1 MINGKKKKFVLILL
15 SAVLIFRS
23 KEAFASPTFARS
35 DAEWEK
41 LRDNTMEYG
50 EIEDLIHEYN
60 ATVLNNQVE
69 YSKQRDDPTADDVA
83 RSYRDDAD
91 DLRGNI
97 TGDDD
102 LADAMAEAQARSLEK
117 KADDNVFDLE
127 VMRYSNIQTEKNL
140 AIMAQSNMIS
150 YYKSILNLEV
160 LKQNQKLLTEVLRV
174 TEVQR
179 DIGSSTNVDVLNA
192 RNNLQKT
199 ETAVIQTEASVRKLK
214 QTLCVML
221 GWGYQ
226 ASPDMR
232 QIPAA
237 DPSRIPNM
245 NPDSDYTKAV
255 DSNYE
260 LKMNQR
266 KLENAVSEVVK
277 DSYRIK
283 IKDNK
288 EKIGTDLDKK
298 YRDVLQAEIA
308 YKEAQSALEEESR
321 KMEIASQKN
330 LLGTIGQLEYL
341 QQQTDYL
348 TKQNALKIADMDWFQ
363 TMELYNWSVNGMA
376 SVQ

>member
-1 MINGKKKKFVLILL
+1 MNKKKKRFLLMLLTAALL
-15 SAVLIFRS
+15 SYPE
-23 KEAFASPTFARS
+23 EALASPAFARS

-83 RSYRDDAD
+83 RSYRDDAN

-102 LADAMAEAQARSLEK
+102 LADAMAEGQARSLEK

-127 VMRYSNIQTEKNL
+127 VMRYSNLQTEKNL

-150 YYKSILNLEV
+150 YYKFILNLEV

-199 ETAVIQTEASVRKLK
+199 ETAVIQTEASIRKLK

-226 ASPDMR
+226 ASPDMS

-237 DPSRIPNM
+237 DPDRIPNM
-245 NPDSDYTKAV
+245 HPETDYSKAV

-298 YRDVLQAEIA
+298 YRDVMQAEVA

-330 LLGTIGQLEYL
+330 ILGTIGQLEYL

-348 TKQNALKIADMDWFQ
+348 TKQNALKIADMDWFW
-363 TMELYNWSVNGMA
+363 TMEMYNWSVNGMA

>member
-1 MINGKKKKFVLILL
+1 MINKKKKQFVLILL

-23 KEAFASPTFARS
+23 NEAFASPTFARS

-91 DLRGNI
+91 DIRGNI

-102 LADAMAEAQARSLEK
+102 LADATAEAQARSLEK

-127 VMRYSNIQTEKNL
+127 VMRYSNLQTEKNL

-199 ETAVIQTEASVRKLK
+199 ETAVIQTEASIRKLK

-226 ASPDMR
+226 ASPDMS

-237 DPSRIPNM
+237 DPARIPNM
-245 NPDSDYTKAV
+245 NPDSDYSKAV

-260 LKMNQR
+260 LKLNQR

-298 YRDVLQAEIA
+298 YRDVVQAEVA

-321 KMEIASQKN
+321 KMDIASQKN
-330 LLGTIGQLEYL
+330 ILGTIGQLEYL

-348 TKQNALKIADMDWFQ
+348 TKQNELKIADMDWFW
-363 TMELYNWSVNGMA
+363 TMEMYNWSVNGMA
-376 SVQ
+376 TVQ

>member
-1 MINGKKKKFVLILL
+1 MNKKKKRFLLMLLTAALL
-15 SAVLIFRS
+15 SYPE
-23 KEAFASPTFARS
+23 EALASPAFARS

-83 RSYRDDAD
+83 RSYRDDAN

-127 VMRYSNIQTEKNL
+127 VMRYSNLQTEKNL

-150 YYKSILNLEV
+150 YYKFILNLEV

-199 ETAVIQTEASVRKLK
+199 ETAVIQTEASIRKLK

-226 ASPDMR
+226 ASPDMS

-237 DPSRIPNM
+237 DPDRIPNM
-245 NPDSDYTKAV
+245 HPETDYSKAV

-298 YRDVLQAEIA
+298 YRDVMQAEVA

-330 LLGTIGQLEYL
+330 ILGTIGQLEYL

-348 TKQNALKIADMDWFQ
+348 TKQNALKIADMDWFW
-363 TMELYNWSVNGMA
+363 TMEMYNWSVNGMA

>member
-1 MINGKKKKFVLILL
+1 MMNKKKKRFLLMLLTAALL
-15 SAVLIFRS
+15 SYPE
-23 KEAFASPTFARS
+23 EALASPAFARS

-83 RSYRDDAD
+83 RSYRDDAN

-127 VMRYSNIQTEKNL
+127 VMRYSNLQTEKNL

-150 YYKSILNLEV
+150 YYKFILNLEV

-199 ETAVIQTEASVRKLK
+199 ETAVIQTEASIRKLK

-226 ASPDMR
+226 ASPDMS

-237 DPSRIPNM
+237 DPDRIPNM
-245 NPDSDYTKAV
+245 HPETDYSKAV

-298 YRDVLQAEIA
+298 YRDVMQAEVA

-330 LLGTIGQLEYL
+330 ILGTIGQLEYL

-348 TKQNALKIADMDWFQ
+348 TKQNALKIADMDWFW
-363 TMELYNWSVNGMA
+363 TMEMYNWSVNGMA

>member
-1 MINGKKKKFVLILL
+1 MINKKKKQFILILL

-23 KEAFASPTFARS
+23 NEVFASPAFARS
-35 DAEWEK
+35 DSEWEK

-102 LADAMAEAQARSLEK
+102 LADATAEAQARSLEK

-127 VMRYSNIQTEKNL
+127 VMRYSNLQTEKNL

-199 ETAVIQTEASVRKLK
+199 ETAVVQTEASIRKLK

-226 ASPDMR
+226 ASPDMS

-237 DPSRIPNM
+237 DPARILNM
-245 NPDSDYTKAV
+245 NPDSDYSKAV

-298 YRDVLQAEIA
+298 YRDAGQAEVA
-308 YKEAQSALEEESR
+308 YKEAQSALEEETR

-330 LLGTIGQLEYL
+330 ILGTIGQLEYL

-348 TKQNALKIADMDWFQ
+348 TKQNALKIADMDWFW
-363 TMELYNWSVNGMA
+363 TMEMYNWSVNGMA
-376 SVQ
+376 TVQ

>member
-1 MINGKKKKFVLILL
+1 MTNKKKMQFLLILL
-15 SAVLIFRS
+15 TAALLSYP
-23 KEAFASPTFARS
+23 KEALASPTFARS
-35 DAEWEK
+35 DTEWEK

-83 RSYRDDAD
+83 RSYRDDAA

-127 VMRYSNIQTEKNL
+127 VMRYSNLQTEKNL

-199 ETAVIQTEASVRKLK
+199 ETAVIQTEASISKLK

-237 DPSRIPNM
+237 DPARISNM
-245 NPDSDYTKAV
+245 NPDSDYSKAA

-298 YRDVLQAEIA
+298 YRDVLQAEVA

-330 LLGTIGQLEYL
+330 SLGTIGQLEYL

-348 TKQNALKIADMDWFQ
+348 AKQNALKIADMDWFW
-363 TMELYNWSVNGMA
+363 TMEMYNWSVNGMA

>member
-1 MINGKKKKFVLILL
+1 MTNKKKKQFLLMLLTAALL
-15 SAVLIFRS
+15 SYPE
-23 KEAFASPTFARS
+23 EALASPAFARS

-83 RSYRDDAD
+83 RSYRDDAN

-127 VMRYSNIQTEKNL
+127 VMRYSNLQTEKNL

-160 LKQNQKLLTEVLRV
+160 LKQNQKLLTEMLRV

-199 ETAVIQTEASVRKLK
+199 ETAVIQTEASIRKLK

-226 ASPDMR
+226 ASPDMS

-237 DPSRIPNM
+237 DPARIPNM
-245 NPDSDYTKAV
+245 HPETDYSKAV

-298 YRDVLQAEIA
+298 YRDVMQAEVA

-330 LLGTIGQLEYL
+330 ILGTIGQLEYL

-348 TKQNALKIADMDWFQ
+348 TKQNALKIADMDWFW
-363 TMELYNWSVNGMA
+363 TMEMYNWSVNGMA

>member
-1 MINGKKKKFVLILL
+1 MVKKKSKRFVPILL
-15 SAVLIFRS
+15 SAILLFHA
-23 KEAFASPTFARS
+23 KEAYASPAFSRS

-41 LRDNTMEYG
+41 LQDNTMEYE

-83 RSYRDDAD
+83 RSYRDDAA
-91 DLRGNI
+91 DLRSTI
-97 TGDDD
+97 TGDND

-140 AIMAQSNMIS
+140 TIIAQSNMIS
-150 YYKSILNLEV
+150 YYKSIFNLEV

-179 DIGSSTNVDVLNA
+179 GIGSSTNVEVLNA
-192 RNNLQKT
+192 KNNLQRT
-199 ETAVIQTEASVRKLK
+199 ETSIIQTEASINKLK
-214 QTLCVML
+214 KSLCVML
-221 GWGYQ
+221 GWNYQ
-226 ASPDMR
+226 ASPDMGPV
-232 QIPAA
+232 PASDSA
-237 DPSRIPNM
+237 RISGFH
-245 NPDSDYTKAV
+245 PDLDYSKAV
-255 DSNYE
+255 DTNYE

-283 IKDNK
+283 IRDNK
-288 EKIGTDLDKK
+288 DKIGADLDKK
-298 YRDVLQAEIA
+298 YRDVLQAQVA
-308 YKEAQSALEEESR
+308 YNETQSALEESAR
-321 KMEIASQKN
+321 KMEIASQKMQ
-330 LLGTIGQLEYL
+330 LGTIGQLEYL

-348 TKQNALKIADMDWFQ
+348 TKQNALKIADMDWFWA
-363 TMELYNWSVNGMA
+363 MEQYDWSVNGMA

>member
-1 MINGKKKKFVLILL
+1 MVNKKSKRLVPILL
-15 SAVLIFRS
+15 SAVLLFHAN
-23 KEAFASPTFARS
+23 EVYASPAFSKS

-41 LRDNTMEYG
+41 LRDNTMEYE

-83 RSYRDDAD
+83 RSYRDDAA
-91 DLRGNI
+91 DLRSTI
-97 TGDDD
+97 TGDND

-140 AIMAQSNMIS
+140 TIIAQSDMIS

-179 DIGSSTNVDVLNA
+179 GIGSSTNVEVLNA
-192 RNNLQKT
+192 KSNLQKT
-199 ETAVIQTEASVRKLK
+199 ETAIVETEASINKLK
-214 QTLCVML
+214 KSLCVML
-221 GWGYQ
+221 GWSYQ

-232 QIPAA
+232 PVPASDSA
-237 DPSRIPNM
+237 RISGFH
-245 NPDSDYTKAV
+245 PDLDYSKAV
-255 DSNYE
+255 DNNYE
-260 LKMNQR
+260 LKINQR

-283 IKDNK
+283 IRDNK
-288 EKIGTDLDKK
+288 DKIGADLDKK
-298 YRDVLQAEIA
+298 YREVLQAQVA
-308 YKEAQSALEEESR
+308 YHEAQSALEESAR
-321 KMEIASQKN
+321 KMEIASQKIQ
-330 LLGTIGQLEYL
+330 LGTIGQLEYL

-348 TKQNALKIADMDWFQ
+348 TKQNALKIADMDWFW
-363 TMELYNWSVNGMA
+363 TMEQYDWSVKGMA

>member
-1 MINGKKKKFVLILL
+1 MTNKKKMQFLLILL
-15 SAVLIFRS
+15 TAALLPYP
-23 KEAFASPTFARS
+23 KEALASPTFARS
-35 DAEWEK
+35 DTEWEK

-83 RSYRDDAD
+83 RSYRDDAA

-127 VMRYSNIQTEKNL
+127 VMRYSNLQTEKNL

-199 ETAVIQTEASVRKLK
+199 ETAVIQTEASISKLK

-237 DPSRIPNM
+237 DPARISNM
-245 NPDSDYTKAV
+245 NPDSDYSKAA

-298 YRDVLQAEIA
+298 YRDVLQAEVA

-330 LLGTIGQLEYL
+330 SLGTIGQLEYL

-348 TKQNALKIADMDWFQ
+348 AKQNALKIADMDWFW
-363 TMELYNWSVNGMA
+363 TMEMYNWSVNGMA

>member
-1 MINGKKKKFVLILL
+1 MVNKKSKQFVPILL
-15 SAVLIFRS
+15 SAVLLFHAN
-23 KEAFASPTFARS
+23 EVYASPAFSRS

-41 LRDNTMEYG
+41 LRDDVMEYE

-83 RSYRDDAD
+83 RSYRDDAA
-91 DLRGNI
+91 DLRSTI
-97 TGDDD
+97 TGDND

-127 VMRYSNIQTEKNL
+127 VMRYSDIQTEKNL

-160 LKQNQKLLTEVLRV
+160 LKQNQKLLTEMLRV

-179 DIGSSTNVDVLNA
+179 GIGSSTNVEVLNA
-192 RNNLQKT
+192 KNNLQKT
-199 ETAVIQTEASVRKLK
+199 EADIIQTEASIDKLK
-214 QTLCVML
+214 KSLCVML

-232 QIPAA
+232 PIPAA
-237 DPSRIPNM
+237 DSARVSGFHPEL
-245 NPDSDYTKAV
+245 DYSKAV
-255 DSNYE
+255 DNNYE

-283 IKDNK
+283 IRDNK
-288 EKIGTDLDKK
+288 DKIGADLDKK
-298 YRDVLQAEIA
+298 YRDVLQAQVA
-308 YKEAQSALEEESR
+308 YNEAQSALEESAR
-321 KMEIASQKN
+321 KMEIASQKMQ
-330 LLGTIGQLEYL
+330 LGTMGKLEYL

-348 TKQNALKIADMDWFQ
+348 TKQNALKTADMDWFW
-363 TMELYNWSVNGMA
+363 TTELYNWGVNGMA

>member
-1 MINGKKKKFVLILL
+1 MINGKKKQFVLILL
-15 SAVLIFRS
+15 SAVMLS
-23 KEAFASPTFARS
+23 HSNEALASSVFARS

-41 LRDNTMEYG
+41 LRDDTMEYG

-60 ATVLNNQVE
+60 STVLNNQVE

-83 RSYRDDAD
+83 RSYRDDAA
-91 DLRGNI
+91 DLRGNV

-127 VMRYSNIQTEKNL
+127 VMRFSNIQTEKNL
-140 AIMAQSNMIS
+140 AVMAQSNMIS

-179 DIGSSTNVDVLNA
+179 EIGSSTNVDVLNA

-199 ETAVIQTEASVRKLK
+199 ETSIIQTEASIRKLK
-214 QTLCVML
+214 QSLCVML

-237 DPSRIPNM
+237 DPARIPYM
-245 NPDSDYTKAV
+245 NPDSDYSKAV

-266 KLENAVSEVVK
+266 KLENAVSEVIK

-363 TMELYNWSVNGMA
+363 TMEMYNWSVNGMA

>member
-1 MINGKKKKFVLILL
+1 MINGKKKQFVLFLL
-15 SAVLIFRS
+15 SAVLLS
-23 KEAFASPTFARS
+23 HSNEAYASPTFARS
-35 DAEWEK
+35 DEEWEK
-41 LRDNTMEYG
+41 LRDNEMKYE

-69 YSKQRDDPTADDVA
+69 YSKQRDDPKADDVA
-83 RSYRDDAD
+83 RSYRDDAS
-91 DLRGNI
+91 DLRSRI

-174 TEVQR
+174 TEVQKE
-179 DIGSSTNVDVLNA
+179 IGSSTNVEVLNA
-192 RNNLQKT
+192 KNNLQKT
-199 ETAVIQTEASVRKLK
+199 ETAIIQTEASIRKLK
-214 QTLCVML
+214 NSLCVML

-226 ASPDMR
+226 ASPDMEPV
-232 QIPAA
+232 PAA
-237 DPSRIPNM
+237 DPARILSMDPA
-245 NPDSDYTKAV
+245 SDYSKAV

-283 IKDNK
+283 IRDNK
-288 EKIGTDLDKK
+288 DKIGTDLDKK
-298 YRDVLQAEIA
+298 YRDVLQSQVA
-308 YKEAQSALEEESR
+308 YKEAQSALEESTK
-321 KMEIASQKN
+321 KMEIATQKN
-330 LLGTIGQLEYL
+330 LLGSIGQLEYL
-341 QQQTDYL
+341 QQQTDYV
-348 TKQNALKIADMDWFQ
+348 TKQNALKIADMDWFW
-363 TMELYNWSVNGMA
+363 TMEMYHWSVNGMA

>member
-1 MINGKKKKFVLILL
+1 MINKKKKQFVLILL
-15 SAVLIFRS
+15 SAVLLFRS
-23 KEAFASPTFARS
+23 NEALASPTFARS

-83 RSYRDDAD
+83 RSYRDDAE

-127 VMRYSNIQTEKNL
+127 VMRYSNLQTEKNL

-150 YYKSILNLEV
+150 YYKAILNLEV

-199 ETAVIQTEASVRKLK
+199 ETAVIQTEASIRKLK

-237 DPSRIPNM
+237 DPARIPNM
-245 NPDSDYTKAV
+245 NPDSDYSKAV

-260 LKMNQR
+260 FKINQR
-266 KLENAVSEVVK
+266 KLQNAVSEVVK

-330 LLGTIGQLEYL
+330 LLGTIGLLEYL

-348 TKQNALKIADMDWFQ
+348 TKQNALKIADMDWFW
-363 TMELYNWSVNGMA
+363 TMEMYNWSVNGMA

>member
-1 MINGKKKKFVLILL
+1 MTNKKKMQFLL
-15 SAVLIFRS
+15 MLLTAALMSYP
-23 KEAFASPTFARS
+23 KEALASPTFARS
-35 DAEWEK
+35 DTEWEK

-127 VMRYSNIQTEKNL
+127 VMRYSNLQTEKNL

-199 ETAVIQTEASVRKLK
+199 ETAVIQTEASISKLK

-237 DPSRIPNM
+237 DPARISNM
-245 NPDSDYTKAV
+245 NPDSDYSKAA

-298 YRDVLQAEIA
+298 YRDVLQAEVA

-330 LLGTIGQLEYL
+330 SLGTIGQLEYL

-348 TKQNALKIADMDWFQ
+348 TKQNALKIADMDWFW
-363 TMELYNWSVNGMA
+363 TMEMYNWSVNGMA

>member
-1 MINGKKKKFVLILL
+1 MNKKKKRFLLMLLTAALL
-15 SAVLIFRS
+15 SYPE
-23 KEAFASPTFARS
+23 EALASPAFARS

-83 RSYRDDAD
+83 RSYRDDAN

-127 VMRYSNIQTEKNL
+127 VMRYSNLQTEKNL

-150 YYKSILNLEV
+150 YYKFILNLEV

-199 ETAVIQTEASVRKLK
+199 ETAVIQTEASIRKLK

-226 ASPDMR
+226 ASPDMS
-232 QIPAA
+232 QIPVA
-237 DPSRIPNM
+237 DPDRIPNM
-245 NPDSDYTKAV
+245 HPETDYSKAV

-298 YRDVLQAEIA
+298 YRDVMQAEVA

-330 LLGTIGQLEYL
+330 ILGTIGQLEYL

-348 TKQNALKIADMDWFQ
+348 TKQNALKIADMDWFW
-363 TMELYNWSVNGMA
+363 TMEMYNWSVNGMA

>member
-1 MINGKKKKFVLILL
+1 MVNRKSKQFVSILL
-15 SAVLIFRS
+15 SAVLLLPAN
-23 KEAFASPTFARS
+23 KVYASPAFSRS

-41 LRDNTMEYG
+41 LRDNTMEYE

-83 RSYRDDAD
+83 RSYRDDAA
-91 DLRGNI
+91 DLRSTI
-97 TGDDD
+97 TGDND

-140 AIMAQSNMIS
+140 TNIAQSNMIS

-179 DIGSSTNVDVLNA
+179 DIGSSTNVEVLNA
-192 RNNLQKT
+192 KNNLQKT
-199 ETAVIQTEASVRKLK
+199 ETAIIQTEASINKLK
-214 QTLCVML
+214 KSLCVML

-232 QIPAA
+232 PVPASDA
-237 DPSRIPNM
+237 ARISGFH
-245 NPDSDYTKAV
+245 PDLDYAKAV
-255 DSNYE
+255 DNNYE
-260 LKMNQR
+260 LKINQR

-283 IKDNK
+283 IRDNK
-288 EKIGTDLDKK
+288 DKIGADLDKR
-298 YRDVLQAEIA
+298 YREVLQAQVA
-308 YKEAQSALEEESR
+308 YHEAQSALEESAR
-321 KMEIASQKN
+321 KMEIASQN
-330 LLGTIGQLEYL
+330 MQLGTIGQLEYL

-348 TKQNALKIADMDWFQ
+348 TKQNALKIADMDWFW
-363 TMELYNWSVNGMA
+363 TMEQYDWSVNGLA
-376 SVQ
+376 SVE

>member
-1 MINGKKKKFVLILL
+1 MINRKKKKIALILL
-15 SAVLIFRS
+15 TAVFLS
-23 KEAFASPTFARS
+23 NSNLTYASPAFSRS

-41 LRDNTMEYG
+41 LRDNTMEYE

-69 YSKQRDDPTADDVA
+69 YSKQRDDPAADDVA
-83 RSYRDDAD
+83 RSYRDDAA
-91 DLRGNI
+91 DLRSGI

-150 YYKSILNLEV
+150 YYKSILNLED

-179 DIGSSTNVDVLNA
+179 EIGSSTNVDVLNA

-199 ETAVIQTEASVRKLK
+199 ESSIIQTEASIRKLK
-214 QTLCVML
+214 QSLCVML
-221 GWGYQ
+221 GWNYQ
-226 ASPDMR
+226 ASPDMSP
-232 QIPAA
+232 IPES
-237 DPSRIPNM
+237 DPARISLM
-245 NPDSDYTKAV
+245 NPDSDYSKAV

-260 LKMNQR
+260 LKINQR

-283 IKDNK
+283 IRDNK
-288 EKIGTDLDKK
+288 DKIGTDLDKK
-298 YRDVLQAEIA
+298 YRDVLQSQAA
-308 YKEAQSALEEESR
+308 YKEAQSALEEATR
-321 KMEIASQKN
+321 KMEIATQKN
-330 LLGTIGQLEYL
+330 LLGSIGQLEYL
-341 QQQTDYL
+341 QQQTDYV
-348 TKQNALKIADMDWFQ
+348 TKQNTLKIADMDWFLS
-363 TMELYNWSVNGMA
+363 MELYNWSVNGMA

>member
-1 MINGKKKKFVLILL
+1 MNKKKKRFLLMLLTAALL
-15 SAVLIFRS
+15 SYPE
-23 KEAFASPTFARS
+23 EALASPAFARS

-41 LRDNTMEYG
+41 LRDDTMEYG

-83 RSYRDDAD
+83 RSYRDDAN

-127 VMRYSNIQTEKNL
+127 VMRYSNLQTEKNL

-199 ETAVIQTEASVRKLK
+199 ETAVIQTEASIRKLK

-226 ASPDMR
+226 ASPDMS
-232 QIPAA
+232 QIPVA
-237 DPSRIPNM
+237 DPDRIPNM
-245 NPDSDYTKAV
+245 HPETDYSKAV

-298 YRDVLQAEIA
+298 YRDVMQAEVA

-330 LLGTIGQLEYL
+330 ILGTIGQLEYL

-348 TKQNALKIADMDWFQ
+348 TKQNALKIADMDWFW
-363 TMELYNWSVNGMA
+363 TMEMYNWSVNGMA

>member
-1 MINGKKKKFVLILL
+1 MINKKKKQFVLILL

-23 KEAFASPTFARS
+23 NEAFASPTFARS

-41 LRDNTMEYG
+41 LRDNTMEYR

-69 YSKQRDDPTADDVA
+69 YSKQRNDPTADDVA

-102 LADAMAEAQARSLEK
+102 LADATAEAQARSLEK

-127 VMRYSNIQTEKNL
+127 VLRYSNIQTEKNL
-140 AIMAQSNMIS
+140 VIMAQSNMIS
-150 YYKSILNLEV
+150 YYKSILNLED
-160 LKQNQKLLTEVLRV
+160 LKQNQKMLTEVLRV

-199 ETAVIQTEASVRKLK
+199 ETAIIQTEATIRKLK
-214 QTLCVML
+214 QSLCVML

-226 ASPDMR
+226 ASPDMS

-237 DPSRIPNM
+237 DPARISNM
-245 NPDSDYTKAV
+245 NPDSDYSKAV

-266 KLENAVSEVVK
+266 KLENAVSEVMK
-277 DSYRIK
+277 DSYRIN

-298 YRDVLQAEIA
+298 YRDVLQAEIV
-308 YKEAQSALEEESR
+308 YKEAQSALDEESR
-321 KMEIASQKN
+321 KMEIATQKN
-330 LLGTIGQLEYL
+330 LLGTIGQLEFL

-363 TMELYNWSVNGMA
+363 AMEMYDWSVNGMA